1 MNKSEKQI
9 DSLFELLD
17 ELVNK
22 QIGLNVIIKA
32 LGADENHGMLDEA
45 IERVEIMI
53 VEAFGGN
60 EEHYRHI
67 EGTELF
73 YHYKWTEGRDYKKDL
88 IDYINRTVENNW
100 TNEIDTTIVRA

>member
-1 MNKSEKQI
+1 MNKSENLIQ
-9 DSLFELLD
+9 SLFELLD
-17 ELVNK
+17 ELANK

-45 IERVEIMI
+45 IEQVELMI
-53 VEAFGGN
+53 VKAFGGT

-73 YHYKWTEGRDYKKDL
+73 YNYKWHEGENLKKDL
-88 IDYINRTVENNW
+88 VDYIERTIENNW
-100 TNEIDTTIVRA
+100 TNEIGMTIERA

>member
-1 MNKSEKQI
+1 MNKSENQI
-9 DSLFELLD
+9 HSLFELLD

-32 LGADENHGMLDEA
+32 LGADENHGMLNEA

-53 VEAFGGN
+53 VESFGGN
-60 EEHYRHI
+60 EENYRHI

-73 YHYKWTEGRDYKKDL
+73 YNYKWTEGRDHKKEL
-88 IDYINRTVENNW
+88 VDYINRTVENNW
-100 TNEIDTTIVRA
+100 TNEIGATIVRA

>member
-1 MNKSEKQI
+1 MNKYEKQI

-53 VEAFGGN
+53 VEAFGGT

-73 YHYKWTEGRDYKKDL
+73 YNYKWHEGEDLKKDL
-88 IDYINRTVENNW
+88 VDYIKHTIENDW
-100 TNEIDTTIVRA
+100 TNEIGVAIVRA